1 MTTRDEMQTRLDA
14 IRAGRE
20 AERIDGLRRRLVAIK
35 AEKAAEAADRAT
47 STYYRNLDVYVT
59 ADLRMYDR
67 HGVELV

>member
-47 STYYRNLDVYVT
+47 ATYYRNLDVYVT
-59 ADLRMYDR
+59 AGLRMYDR
-67 HGVELV
+67 HGEEIV